1 MPLDAEEIHAKFSPD
16 EEYSNNNQSEDQLP
30 KQEVPGI
37 TKASVVFYYIITNL
51 TMGL

>member
-30 KQEVPGI
+30 KEVPGI